1 MGSLLRT
8 VLLLFPDKSWVSAS
22 VFVTREIMTA
32 VNLVAAPQRTKSVL
46 GSSAINNFAPC
57 FAVEV
62 TAAAA
67 V

>member
-1 MGSLLRT
+1 MGSLLLT
-8 VLLLFPDKSWVSAS
+8 VLLLFPEKSWVSAS

-46 GSSAINNFAPC
+46 GSPASNNFAPC